1 MNPKI
6 KDILI
11 RAASGAVM
19 LAVMLTAMLWSVWSF
34 AALLVVITA
43 GVTWEHLRLSEHCG
57 AQPQK
62 AMAMGLALLVVT
74 PFVLVLLNNEDYLL
88 TDSVGVAF
96 VMTFVIMIATL
107 VVLFVELF
115 RQRET
120 PIQNVGATI
129 LPALQVALPIA
140 MLSLLPLMG
149 EGYNYGEGYH
159 YNAWRVVAF
168 FSIIWANDVFAFLV
182 GITLGR
188 HRLCERISPK
198 KSWEGFIGGIVAAV
212 GVALLAAHLLG
223 ENMYV
228 WAGLGLVSS
237 LAAVAGDLIESM
249 FKRAAGVKDSGAIMP
264 GHGGWF
270 DRFDAVLTAAPV
282 AVIYLLILTETW

>member
-11 RAASGAVM
+11 RAASGVVM
-19 LAVMLTAMLWSVWSF
+19 LVVMLTAMLWSTWSF
-34 AALLVVITA
+34 AALLVAITA

-62 AMAMGLALLVVT
+62 VMAMGIALLVVA
-74 PFVLVLLNNEDYLL
+74 PFALLF
-88 TDSVGVAF
+88 DSEHAITEGVSLMFGMMF
-96 VMTFVIMIATL
+96 VVMIAML
-107 VVLFVELF
+107 MVLFVELF

-140 MLSLLPLMG
+140 MLSLLPSMG
-149 EGYNYGEGYH
+149 EGYQ

-198 KSWEGFIGGIVAAV
+198 KSWEGFIGGIVAAM
-212 GVALLAAHLLG
+212 GVALLAAHLLD
-223 ENMYV
+223 EDMAV
-228 WAGLGLVSS
+228 WAGLGLVSA
-237 LAAVAGDLIESM
+237 LAAVAGDLVESM
-249 FKRAAGVKDSGAIMP
+249 FKRAAGVKDSGSIMP

-270 DRFDAVLTAAPV
+270 DRFDAVLMAAPV
-282 AVIYLLILTETW
+282 AVIYRLMIEIL

>member
-11 RAASGAVM
+11 RAASGVVM
-19 LAVMLTAMLWSVWSF
+19 LVVMLTAMLWSTWSF
-34 AALLVVITA
+34 AALLVAITA

-62 AMAMGLALLVVT
+62 VMAMGIALLVVA
-74 PFVLVLLNNEDYLL
+74 PFALLF
-88 TDSVGVAF
+88 DSEHAITEGVSLMFGMMF
-96 VMTFVIMIATL
+96 VVMIAML
-107 VVLFVELF
+107 MVLFVELF

-140 MLSLLPLMG
+140 MLALLPALG
-149 EGYNYGEGYH
+149 EG

-198 KSWEGFIGGIVAAV
+198 KSWEGFIGGIVAAM

-223 ENMYV
+223 ENMTV
-228 WAGLGLVSS
+228 WAGLGLVSA
-237 LAAVAGDLIESM
+237 LAAVAGDLVESM

-270 DRFDAVLTAAPV
+270 DRFDAVLMAAPV
-282 AVIYLLILTETW
+282 AVIYRLMIEIL

>member
-1 MNPKI
+1 MMNPKI

-11 RAASGAVM
+11 RAASGVVM
-19 LAVMLTAMLWSVWSF
+19 LVVMLTAMLWSTWSF
-34 AALLVVITA
+34 AALLVAITA

-62 AMAMGLALLVVT
+62 VMAMGIALLVVA
-74 PFVLVLLNNEDYLL
+74 PFALLF
-88 TDSVGVAF
+88 DSEHAITEGVSLMFGMMF
-96 VMTFVIMIATL
+96 VVMIAML
-107 VVLFVELF
+107 MVLFVELF

-140 MLSLLPLMG
+140 MLALLPALG
-149 EGYNYGEGYH
+149 EG

-198 KSWEGFIGGIVAAV
+198 KSWEGFIGGIVAAM
-212 GVALLAAHLLG
+212 GVALLAAHLLD
-223 ENMYV
+223 EDMAV
-228 WAGLGLVSS
+228 WAGLGLVSA
-237 LAAVAGDLIESM
+237 LAAVAGDLVESM
-249 FKRAAGVKDSGAIMP
+249 FKRAAGVKDSGSIMP

-270 DRFDAVLTAAPV
+270 DRFDAVLMAAPV
-282 AVIYLLILTETW
+282 AVIYRLMIEIL

>member
-1 MNPKI
+1 MMNPKI

-11 RAASGAVM
+11 RAASGVVM
-19 LAVMLTAMLWSVWSF
+19 LVVMLTAMLWSTWSF
-34 AALLVVITA
+34 AALLVAITA

-62 AMAMGLALLVVT
+62 VMAMGIALLVVA
-74 PFVLVLLNNEDYLL
+74 PFALLF
-88 TDSVGVAF
+88 DSEHAITEGVSLMFGMMF
-96 VMTFVIMIATL
+96 VVMIAML
-107 VVLFVELF
+107 MVLFVELF

-120 PIQNVGATI
+120 PIQNVSATI

-140 MLSLLPLMG
+140 MLALLPALG
-149 EGYNYGEGYH
+149 EGYNV
-159 YNAWRVVAF
+159 WRVVAF

-198 KSWEGFIGGIVAAV
+198 KSWEGFIGGIVAAM

-223 ENMYV
+223 EDMAV
-228 WAGLGLVSS
+228 WAGLGLVSA
-237 LAAVAGDLIESM
+237 LAAVAGDLVESM

-270 DRFDAVLTAAPV
+270 DRFDAVLMAAPV
-282 AVIYLLILTETW
+282 AVIYRLMIEIL

>member
-1 MNPKI
+1 MMNPKI

-11 RAASGAVM
+11 RAASGVVM
-19 LAVMLTAMLWSVWSF
+19 LVVMLTAMLWSTWSF
-34 AALLVVITA
+34 AALLVAITA

-62 AMAMGLALLVVT
+62 VMAMGIALLVVA
-74 PFVLVLLNNEDYLL
+74 PFALLF
-88 TDSVGVAF
+88 DSEHAITEGVSLMFGMMF
-96 VMTFVIMIATL
+96 VVMIAML
-107 VVLFVELF
+107 MVLFVELF

-120 PIQNVGATI
+120 PIQNVSATI

-140 MLSLLPLMG
+140 MLALLPALG
-149 EGYNYGEGYH
+149 EG

-198 KSWEGFIGGIVAAV
+198 KSWEGFIGGIVAAM
-212 GVALLAAHLLG
+212 GVALLAAHLLD
-223 ENMYV
+223 EDMAV
-228 WAGLGLVSS
+228 WAGLGLVSA
-237 LAAVAGDLIESM
+237 LAAVAGDLVESM

-270 DRFDAVLTAAPV
+270 DRFDAVLMAAPV
-282 AVIYLLILTETW
+282 AVIYRLMIEIL

>member
-1 MNPKI
+1 MMNPKI

-11 RAASGAVM
+11 RAASGVVM
-19 LAVMLTAMLWSVWSF
+19 LVVMLTAMLWSTWSF
-34 AALLVVITA
+34 AALLVAITA

-62 AMAMGLALLVVT
+62 VMAMGIALLVVA
-74 PFVLVLLNNEDYLL
+74 PFALLF
-88 TDSVGVAF
+88 DSEHAITEGVSLMFGMMF
-96 VMTFVIMIATL
+96 VVIIAML
-107 VVLFVELF
+107 MVLFVELF

-140 MLSLLPLMG
+140 MLALLPALG
-149 EGYNYGEGYH
+149 EG

-198 KSWEGFIGGIVAAV
+198 KSWEGFIGGIVAAM

-223 ENMYV
+223 ENMTV
-228 WAGLGLVSS
+228 WAGFGLVSA
-237 LAAVAGDLIESM
+237 LAAVAGDLVESM

-270 DRFDAVLTAAPV
+270 DRFDAVLMAAPV
-282 AVIYLLILTETW
+282 AVIYRLMIEIL

>member
-1 MNPKI
+1 MMNPKI

-19 LAVMLTAMLWSVWSF
+19 LVVMLTAMLWSTWSF
-34 AALLVVITA
+34 AALLVAITA

-62 AMAMGLALLVVT
+62 VMAMGIALLVVA
-74 PFVLVLLNNEDYLL
+74 PFALLF
-88 TDSVGVAF
+88 DSEHAITEGVSLMFGMMF
-96 VMTFVIMIATL
+96 VVMIAML
-107 VVLFVELF
+107 MVLFVELF

-140 MLSLLPLMG
+140 MLALLPALG
-149 EGYNYGEGYH
+149 EG

-198 KSWEGFIGGIVAAV
+198 KSWEGFIGGIVAAM
-212 GVALLAAHLLG
+212 GVALLAAHLLD
-223 ENMYV
+223 EDMAI
-228 WAGLGLVSS
+228 WAGMGILTA
-237 LAAVAGDLIESM
+237 LAAVAGDLVESM

-270 DRFDAVLTAAPV
+270 DRFDAVLMAAPV
-282 AVIYLLILTETW
+282 AVIYRLMIEIL

>member
-1 MNPKI
+1 MMNPKI

-11 RAASGAVM
+11 RAASGVVM
-19 LAVMLTAMLWSVWSF
+19 LAVMLTAMLWSTWSF
-34 AALLVVITA
+34 GTLLLAITA

-62 AMAMGLALLVVT
+62 LMAMAIALLVVT
-74 PFVLVLLNNEDYLL
+74 PFTLLFDSEYAITEGVTLMFVTMFVVMVAMLL
-88 TDSVGVAF
+88 
-96 VMTFVIMIATL
+96 
-107 VVLFVELF
+107 VLFVELF
-115 RQRET
+115 RERET

-129 LPALQVALPIA
+129 LPSLQVALPIA
-140 MLSLLPLMG
+140 MLALLPAI
-149 EGYNYGEGYH
+149 GYG

-168 FSIIWANDVFAFLV
+168 FSIIWANDIFAFLV

-198 KSWEGFIGGIVAAV
+198 KSWEGFIGGIVAAM
-212 GVALLAAHLLG
+212 GAALLAAHLLG
-223 ENMYV
+223 ENMAI
-228 WAGLGLVSS
+228 WAGLGILTA

-270 DRFDAVLTAAPV
+270 DRFDAVLMAAPV
-282 AVIYLLILTETW
+282 AVIYRLMIEIL

>member
-1 MNPKI
+1 MMNPKI

-11 RAASGAVM
+11 RAASGVVM
-19 LAVMLTAMLWSVWSF
+19 LVVMLTAMLWSTWSF
-34 AALLVVITA
+34 AALLVAITA

-62 AMAMGLALLVVT
+62 VMAMGIALLVVA
-74 PFVLVLLNNEDYLL
+74 PFALLF
-88 TDSVGVAF
+88 DSEHAITEGVSLMFGMMF
-96 VMTFVIMIATL
+96 VVMIAML
-107 VVLFVELF
+107 MVLFVELF

-129 LPALQVALPIA
+129 MPALQVALPIA
-140 MLSLLPLMG
+140 MLALLPALG
-149 EGYNYGEGYH
+149 EG

-198 KSWEGFIGGIVAAV
+198 KSWEGFIGGIVAAM

-223 ENMYV
+223 ENMTV
-228 WAGLGLVSS
+228 WAGLGLVSA
-237 LAAVAGDLIESM
+237 LAAVAGDLVESM

-270 DRFDAVLTAAPV
+270 DRFDAVLMAAPV
-282 AVIYLLILTETW
+282 AVIYRLMIEIL

>member
-1 MNPKI
+1 MMNPKI

-19 LAVMLTAMLWSVWSF
+19 LVVMLTAMLWSTWSF
-34 AALLVVITA
+34 AALLVAITA

-62 AMAMGLALLVVT
+62 VMAMGIALLVVA
-74 PFVLVLLNNEDYLL
+74 PFALLF
-88 TDSVGVAF
+88 DSEHAITEGVSVMSGMMF
-96 VMTFVIMIATL
+96 VVMIAML
-107 VVLFVELF
+107 MVLFVELF

-140 MLSLLPLMG
+140 MLALLPALG
-149 EGYNYGEGYH
+149 EG

-198 KSWEGFIGGIVAAV
+198 KSWEGFIGGIVAAM

-223 ENMYV
+223 EDMAV
-228 WAGLGLVSS
+228 WAGLGLVSA
-237 LAAVAGDLIESM
+237 LAAVAGDLVESM

-270 DRFDAVLTAAPV
+270 DRFDAVLMAAPV
-282 AVIYLLILTETW
+282 AVIYRLMIEIL

>member
-1 MNPKI
+1 MMNPKI

-11 RAASGAVM
+11 RAASGVVM
-19 LAVMLTAMLWSVWSF
+19 LVVMLTAMLWSTWSF
-34 AALLVVITA
+34 AALLVAITA

-62 AMAMGLALLVVT
+62 VMAMGIALLVVA
-74 PFVLVLLNNEDYLL
+74 PFALLF
-88 TDSVGVAF
+88 DSEHAITEGVSLMFGMMF
-96 VMTFVIMIATL
+96 VVMIAML
-107 VVLFVELF
+107 MVLFVELF

-140 MLSLLPLMG
+140 MLALLPALG
-149 EGYNYGEGYH
+149 EG

-198 KSWEGFIGGIVAAV
+198 KSWEGFIGGIVAAM

-223 ENMYV
+223 ENMTV
-228 WAGLGLVSS
+228 WAGLGLVSA
-237 LAAVAGDLIESM
+237 LAAVAGDLVESM
-249 FKRAAGVKDSGAIMP
+249 FKRAAGVKDSGSIMP

-270 DRFDAVLTAAPV
+270 DRFDAVLMAAPV
-282 AVIYLLILTETW
+282 AVIYRLMIEIL

>member
-1 MNPKI
+1 MMNPKI

-11 RAASGAVM
+11 RAASGVVM
-19 LAVMLTAMLWSVWSF
+19 LVVMLTAMLWSTWSF
-34 AALLVVITA
+34 AALLVAITA

-62 AMAMGLALLVVT
+62 VMAMGIALLVVA
-74 PFVLVLLNNEDYLL
+74 PFALLF
-88 TDSVGVAF
+88 DSEHAITEGVSLMFGMMF
-96 VMTFVIMIATL
+96 VVMIAML
-107 VVLFVELF
+107 MVLFVELF

-140 MLSLLPLMG
+140 MLSLLPSMG
-149 EGYNYGEGYH
+149 EGYQ

-198 KSWEGFIGGIVAAV
+198 KSWEGFIGGIVAAM
-212 GVALLAAHLLG
+212 GVALLAAHLLD
-223 ENMYV
+223 EDMAV
-228 WAGLGLVSS
+228 WAGLGLVSA
-237 LAAVAGDLIESM
+237 LAAVAGDLVESM
-249 FKRAAGVKDSGAIMP
+249 FKRAAGVKDSGSIMP

-270 DRFDAVLTAAPV
+270 DRFDAVLMAAPV
-282 AVIYLLILTETW
+282 AVIYRLMIEIL

>member
-11 RAASGAVM
+11 RAASGVVM
-19 LAVMLTAMLWSVWSF
+19 LAVMLTAILWSHLSLG
-34 AALLVVITA
+34 ALLVVIAA

-62 AMAMGLALLVVT
+62 VMAMGLSILIVT
-74 PFVLVLLNNEDYLL
+74 PFALVHDCNVPDMLIVIFFMMFALM
-88 TDSVGVAF
+88 
-96 VMTFVIMIATL
+96 MTTL
-107 VVLFVELF
+107 MVLFVELY

-120 PIQNVGATI
+120 PIQNVATTI
-129 LPALQVALPIA
+129 LPQFQVALPIA
-140 MLSLLPLMG
+140 MIALLPTIG
-149 EGYNYGEGYH
+149 EG

-198 KSWEGFIGGIVAAV
+198 KSWEGFFGGIVAAV
-212 GVALLAAHLLG
+212 GVAVLAAHWLG
-223 ENMYV
+223 EDLCT
-228 WAGLGLVSS
+228 WAVLGLLVA

-249 FKRAAGVKDSGAIMP
+249 FKRSAGVKDSGAIMP

-270 DRFDAVLTAAPV
+270 DRFDAVLAAAPV
-282 AVIYLLILTETW
+282 AVIYMLLFGNV

>member
-1 MNPKI
+1 MMNPKI

-11 RAASGAVM
+11 RAASGVVM
-19 LAVMLTAMLWSVWSF
+19 LVVMLTAMLWSTWSF
-34 AALLVVITA
+34 AALLVAITA

-62 AMAMGLALLVVT
+62 VMAMGIALLVVA
-74 PFVLVLLNNEDYLL
+74 PFALLF
-88 TDSVGVAF
+88 DSEHAITEGVSLMFGMMF
-96 VMTFVIMIATL
+96 VVMIAML
-107 VVLFVELF
+107 MVLFVELF

-140 MLSLLPLMG
+140 MLALLPALG
-149 EGYNYGEGYH
+149 EG

-198 KSWEGFIGGIVAAV
+198 KSWEGFIGGIVAAM

-223 ENMYV
+223 ENMAV
-228 WAGLGLVSS
+228 WAGLGLVSA
-237 LAAVAGDLIESM
+237 LAAVAGDLVESM

-270 DRFDAVLTAAPV
+270 DRFDAVLMAAPV
-282 AVIYLLILTETW
+282 AVIYRLMIEIL

>member
-1 MNPKI
+1 MMNPKI

-11 RAASGAVM
+11 RAASGVVM
-19 LAVMLTAMLWSVWSF
+19 LVVMLTAMLWSTWSF
-34 AALLVVITA
+34 AALLVAITA

-62 AMAMGLALLVVT
+62 VMAMGIALLVVA
-74 PFVLVLLNNEDYLL
+74 PFALLF
-88 TDSVGVAF
+88 DSEHAITEGVSLMFGMMF
-96 VMTFVIMIATL
+96 VVMIAML
-107 VVLFVELF
+107 MVLFVELF

-140 MLSLLPLMG
+140 MLALLPALG
-149 EGYNYGEGYH
+149 EG

-198 KSWEGFIGGIVAAV
+198 KSWEGFIGGIVAAM
-212 GVALLAAHLLG
+212 GVALLAAYLLG
-223 ENMYV
+223 ENMTV
-228 WAGLGLVSS
+228 WAGLGLVSA
-237 LAAVAGDLIESM
+237 LAAVAGDLVESM

-270 DRFDAVLTAAPV
+270 DRFDAVLMAAPV
-282 AVIYLLILTETW
+282 AVIYRLMIEIL

>member
-1 MNPKI
+1 MMNPKI

-11 RAASGAVM
+11 RAASGVVM
-19 LAVMLTAMLWSVWSF
+19 LAIMLTAILLSKWSF
-34 AALLVVITA
+34 AILLVAITA

-57 AQPQK
+57 AHPQK
-62 AMAMGLALLVVT
+62 LLAMALAVSTTVPFALV
-74 PFVLVLLNNEDYLL
+74 NN
-88 TDSVGVAF
+88 VAGD
-96 VMTFVIMIATL
+96 VEWWILMMTFLIMIATL
-107 VVLFVELF
+107 AVLFVELF
-115 RQRET
+115 RASET
-120 PIQNVGATI
+120 PIQNVGATL
-129 LPALQVALPIA
+129 LPIFQVAMPIG
-140 MLSLLPLMG
+140 MLALLPTMG
-149 EGYNYGEGYH
+149 EG

-198 KSWEGFIGGIVAAV
+198 KSWEGFFGGIVAAT
-212 GVALLAAHLLG
+212 GTALLAAHLLG
-223 ENMYV
+223 ENMAV
-228 WAGLGLVSS
+228 WAGLGFITA

-249 FKRAAGVKDSGAIMP
+249 FKRSAGVKDSGAIMP

-282 AVIYLLILTETW
+282 AMIYLLILMHKL

>member
-1 MNPKI
+1 MMSPKI
-6 KDILI
+6 KDILV
-11 RAASGAVM
+11 RAASGVVM
-19 LAVMLTAMLWSVWSF
+19 LVVMLSAILASPWSLG
-34 AALLVVITA
+34 ALLLVITA
-43 GVTWEHLRLSEHCG
+43 GVMWEHLRLSEHCG

-62 AMAMGLALLVVT
+62 VMAMVLAVLTIVPFALVQT
-74 PFVLVLLNNEDYLL
+74 
-88 TDSVGVAF
+88 VAGD
-96 VMTFVIMIATL
+96 VEWWILMMTFFVMIATL
-107 VVLFVELF
+107 AVLFVELF
-115 RQRET
+115 RAKET
-120 PIQNVGATI
+120 PIQNIGATL
-129 LPALQVALPIA
+129 LPIFQVALPIA
-140 MLSLLPLMG
+140 MLALLPAIG
-149 EGYNYGEGYH
+149 EG

-198 KSWEGFIGGIVAAV
+198 KSWEGFIGGILAAM
-212 GVALLAAHLLG
+212 GAALLAAHLLG
-223 ENMYV
+223 ENIAV
-228 WAGLGLVSS
+228 WAGLGLVTA

-282 AVIYLLILTETW
+282 AVIYLILLMHNL

>member
-34 AALLVVITA
+34 AALLVAITA

-62 AMAMGLALLVVT
+62 AMAMSLALLVVT
-74 PFVLVLLNNEDYLL
+74 PFALLYNEDYLL
-88 TDSVGVAF
+88 TDSVFLAF

-149 EGYNYGEGYH
+149 EGYNY
-159 YNAWRVVAF
+159 NAWRVVAF

-198 KSWEGFIGGIVAAV
+198 KSWEGFIGGIVAAM

-282 AVIYLLILTETW
+282 AVIYLFLVMQVL

>member
-1 MNPKI
+1 MMNPKI

-11 RAASGAVM
+11 RAASGVVM
-19 LAVMLTAMLWSVWSF
+19 LVVMLTAMLWSTWSF
-34 AALLVVITA
+34 AALLVAITA

-62 AMAMGLALLVVT
+62 VMAMGIALLVVA
-74 PFVLVLLNNEDYLL
+74 PFALLF
-88 TDSVGVAF
+88 DSEHAITEGVSLMFGMMF
-96 VMTFVIMIATL
+96 VVMIAML
-107 VVLFVELF
+107 MVLFVELF

-140 MLSLLPLMG
+140 MLALLPALG
-149 EGYNYGEGYH
+149 EG

-198 KSWEGFIGGIVAAV
+198 KSWEGFIGGIVAAM

-223 ENMYV
+223 ENMTV
-228 WAGLGLVSS
+228 WAGLGLVSA
-237 LAAVAGDLIESM
+237 LAAVAGDLVESM

-270 DRFDAVLTAAPV
+270 DRFDAVLMAAPV
-282 AVIYLLILTETW
+282 AVIYRLMIEIL

>member
-1 MNPKI
+1 MMNPKI

-11 RAASGAVM
+11 RAASGVVM
-19 LAVMLTAMLWSVWSF
+19 LVVMLTAMLWSTWSF
-34 AALLVVITA
+34 AALLVAITA

-62 AMAMGLALLVVT
+62 VMAMGIALLVVA
-74 PFVLVLLNNEDYLL
+74 PFALLF
-88 TDSVGVAF
+88 DSEHAITEGVNLMFGMMF
-96 VMTFVIMIATL
+96 VVMIAML
-107 VVLFVELF
+107 MVLFVELF

-140 MLSLLPLMG
+140 MLALLPALG
-149 EGYNYGEGYH
+149 EG

-198 KSWEGFIGGIVAAV
+198 KSWEGFIGGIVAAM
-212 GVALLAAHLLG
+212 GVALLAAHLLD
-223 ENMYV
+223 EDMAI
-228 WAGLGLVSS
+228 WAGMGILTA
-237 LAAVAGDLIESM
+237 LAAVAGDLVESM

-270 DRFDAVLTAAPV
+270 DRFDAVLMAAPV
-282 AVIYLLILTETW
+282 AVIYRLMIEIL

>member
-1 MNPKI
+1 MMNPKI

-11 RAASGAVM
+11 RAASGVVM
-19 LAVMLTAMLWSVWSF
+19 LVVMLTAMLWSTWSF
-34 AALLVVITA
+34 AALLVAITA

-62 AMAMGLALLVVT
+62 VMAMGIALLVVA
-74 PFVLVLLNNEDYLL
+74 PFALLF
-88 TDSVGVAF
+88 DSEHAITEGVSLMFGMMF
-96 VMTFVIMIATL
+96 VVMIAML
-107 VVLFVELF
+107 MVLFVELF

-129 LPALQVALPIA
+129 LPTLQVALPIA
-140 MLSLLPLMG
+140 MLALLPALG
-149 EGYNYGEGYH
+149 EG

-198 KSWEGFIGGIVAAV
+198 KSWEGFIGGIVAAM
-212 GVALLAAHLLG
+212 GVALLAAHLLD
-223 ENMYV
+223 EDMAV
-228 WAGLGLVSS
+228 WAGLGLVSA
-237 LAAVAGDLIESM
+237 LAAVAGDLVESM

-270 DRFDAVLTAAPV
+270 DRFDAVLMAAPV
-282 AVIYLLILTETW
+282 AVIYRLMIEIL

>member
-1 MNPKI
+1 MMNPKI

-11 RAASGAVM
+11 RAASGVVM
-19 LAVMLTAMLWSVWSF
+19 LVVMLTAMLWSTWSF
-34 AALLVVITA
+34 AALLVAITA

-62 AMAMGLALLVVT
+62 VMAMGIALLVVA
-74 PFVLVLLNNEDYLL
+74 PFALLF
-88 TDSVGVAF
+88 DSEHAITEGVSLMFGMMF
-96 VMTFVIMIATL
+96 VVMIAIL
-107 VVLFVELF
+107 MVLFVELF

-140 MLSLLPLMG
+140 MLALLPALG
-149 EGYNYGEGYH
+149 EG

-198 KSWEGFIGGIVAAV
+198 KSWEGFIGGIVAAM

-223 ENMYV
+223 ENMTV
-228 WAGLGLVSS
+228 WAGLGLVSA
-237 LAAVAGDLIESM
+237 LAAVAGDLVESM

-270 DRFDAVLTAAPV
+270 DRFDAVLMAAPV
-282 AVIYLLILTETW
+282 AVIYRLMIEIL

>member
-1 MNPKI
+1 MMNPKI

-11 RAASGAVM
+11 RAASGVVM
-19 LAVMLTAMLWSVWSF
+19 LAVMLTAMLWSTWSF
-34 AALLVVITA
+34 GALLLAITA

-62 AMAMGLALLVVT
+62 LMAMAIALLVVT
-74 PFVLVLLNNEDYLL
+74 PFTLLFDSEYAITEGVTLMFVTMFVVMVAMLL
-88 TDSVGVAF
+88 
-96 VMTFVIMIATL
+96 
-107 VVLFVELF
+107 VLFVELF
-115 RQRET
+115 RERET

-129 LPALQVALPIA
+129 LPSLQVALPIA
-140 MLSLLPLMG
+140 MLALLPAI
-149 EGYNYGEGYH
+149 GYG

-168 FSIIWANDVFAFLV
+168 FSIIWANDIFAFLV

-198 KSWEGFIGGIVAAV
+198 KSWEGFIGGIVAAM
-212 GVALLAAHLLG
+212 GAALLAAHLLG
-223 ENMYV
+223 EDMAI
-228 WAGLGLVSS
+228 WAGLGILTA
-237 LAAVAGDLIESM
+237 LAAVAGDLVESM

-270 DRFDAVLTAAPV
+270 DRFDAVLMAAPV
-282 AVIYLLILTETW
+282 AVIYRLMIEIL

>member
-1 MNPKI
+1 MMNPKI

-11 RAASGAVM
+11 RAASGVVM
-19 LAVMLTAMLWSVWSF
+19 LAIMLTAILLSKWSF
-34 AALLVVITA
+34 AILLVAITA

-57 AQPQK
+57 AHPQK
-62 AMAMGLALLVVT
+62 LLAMALAVSTTVPFALV
-74 PFVLVLLNNEDYLL
+74 NN
-88 TDSVGVAF
+88 VAGD
-96 VMTFVIMIATL
+96 VEWWILMMTFLIMIATL

-115 RQRET
+115 RASET
-120 PIQNVGATI
+120 PIQNVGTTL
-129 LPALQVALPIA
+129 LPIFQVAMPIG
-140 MLSLLPLMG
+140 MLALLPTMG
-149 EGYNYGEGYH
+149 EG

-198 KSWEGFIGGIVAAV
+198 KSWEGFFGGIVAAT
-212 GVALLAAHLLG
+212 GTALLAAHLLG
-223 ENMYV
+223 ENMAV
-228 WAGLGLVSS
+228 WAGLGFITA

-249 FKRAAGVKDSGAIMP
+249 FKRSAGVKDSGAIMP

-282 AVIYLLILTETW
+282 AVIYFLFFIHNM

>member
-1 MNPKI
+1 MMNPKI

-11 RAASGAVM
+11 RAASGVVM
-19 LAVMLTAMLWSVWSF
+19 LVVMLTAMLWSTWSF
-34 AALLVVITA
+34 AALLVAITA

-62 AMAMGLALLVVT
+62 VMAMGIALLVVA
-74 PFVLVLLNNEDYLL
+74 PFALLF
-88 TDSVGVAF
+88 DSEHAIAEGVSLMFGMMF
-96 VMTFVIMIATL
+96 VVMIAML
-107 VVLFVELF
+107 MVLFVELF

-140 MLSLLPLMG
+140 MLALLPALG
-149 EGYNYGEGYH
+149 EG

-198 KSWEGFIGGIVAAV
+198 KSWEGFIGGIVAAM
-212 GVALLAAHLLG
+212 GVALLAAYLLG
-223 ENMYV
+223 EDMAA
-228 WAGLGLVSS
+228 WAGLGLVSA
-237 LAAVAGDLIESM
+237 LAAVAGDLVESM

-270 DRFDAVLTAAPV
+270 DRFDAVLMAAPV
-282 AVIYLLILTETW
+282 AVIYRLMIEIL

>member
-1 MNPKI
+1 MMNPKI

-11 RAASGAVM
+11 RAASGVVM
-19 LAVMLTAMLWSVWSF
+19 LVVMLTAMLWSTWSF
-34 AALLVVITA
+34 AALLVAITA

-62 AMAMGLALLVVT
+62 VMAMGIALLVVA
-74 PFVLVLLNNEDYLL
+74 PFALLF
-88 TDSVGVAF
+88 DSEHAITEGVSLMFGMMF
-96 VMTFVIMIATL
+96 VVMIAML
-107 VVLFVELF
+107 MVLFVELF

-140 MLSLLPLMG
+140 MLALLPALG
-149 EGYNYGEGYH
+149 EG

-198 KSWEGFIGGIVAAV
+198 KSWEGFIGGIVAAM

-223 ENMYV
+223 EDMAV
-228 WAGLGLVSS
+228 WAGLGLVSA
-237 LAAVAGDLIESM
+237 LAAVAGDLVESM

-270 DRFDAVLTAAPV
+270 DRFDAVLMAAPV
-282 AVIYLLILTETW
+282 AVIYRLMIEIL

>member
-1 MNPKI
+1 MMNPKI

-11 RAASGAVM
+11 RAASGVVM
-19 LAVMLTAMLWSVWSF
+19 LVVMLTAMLWSTWSF
-34 AALLVVITA
+34 AALLVAITA

-62 AMAMGLALLVVT
+62 VMAMGIALLVVA
-74 PFVLVLLNNEDYLL
+74 PFALLF
-88 TDSVGVAF
+88 DSEHAITEGVSLMFGMMF
-96 VMTFVIMIATL
+96 VVMIAML
-107 VVLFVELF
+107 MVLFVELF

-140 MLSLLPLMG
+140 MLALLPALG
-149 EGYNYGEGYH
+149 EG

-198 KSWEGFIGGIVAAV
+198 KSWEGFIGGIVAAM
-212 GVALLAAHLLG
+212 GVALLAAYLLG
-223 ENMYV
+223 EDMTV
-228 WAGLGLVSS
+228 WAGLGLVSA
-237 LAAVAGDLIESM
+237 LAAVAGDLVESM

-270 DRFDAVLTAAPV
+270 DRFDAVLMAAPV
-282 AVIYLLILTETW
+282 AVIYRLMIEIL

>member
-1 MNPKI
+1 MMNPKI

-11 RAASGAVM
+11 RAASGVVM
-19 LAVMLTAMLWSVWSF
+19 LVVMLTAMLWSTWSF
-34 AALLVVITA
+34 AALLVAITA

-62 AMAMGLALLVVT
+62 VMAMGIALLVVA
-74 PFVLVLLNNEDYLL
+74 PFALLF
-88 TDSVGVAF
+88 DSEHAITEGVSLMFGMMF
-96 VMTFVIMIATL
+96 VVMIAML
-107 VVLFVELF
+107 MVLFVELF

-140 MLSLLPLMG
+140 MLALLPALG
-149 EGYNYGEGYH
+149 EG

-198 KSWEGFIGGIVAAV
+198 KSWEGFIGGIVAAM

-237 LAAVAGDLIESM
+237 LAAVAGDLVESM

-270 DRFDAVLTAAPV
+270 DRFDAVLMAAPV
-282 AVIYLLILTETW
+282 AVIYRLMIEIL

>member
-1 MNPKI
+1 MMNPKI

-11 RAASGAVM
+11 RAASGVVM
-19 LAVMLTAMLWSVWSF
+19 LVVMLTAMLWSTWSF
-34 AALLVVITA
+34 AALLVAITA

-62 AMAMGLALLVVT
+62 VMAMGIALLVVA
-74 PFVLVLLNNEDYLL
+74 PFALLF
-88 TDSVGVAF
+88 DSEHAITEGVSLMFGMMF
-96 VMTFVIMIATL
+96 VVMIAML
-107 VVLFVELF
+107 MVLFVELF

-140 MLSLLPLMG
+140 MLALLPALG
-149 EGYNYGEGYH
+149 EG

-198 KSWEGFIGGIVAAV
+198 KSWEGFIGGIVAAM
-212 GVALLAAHLLG
+212 GVALLAAHLLD
-223 ENMYV
+223 EDMAIC
-228 WAGLGLVSS
+228 AGMGILTA
-237 LAAVAGDLIESM
+237 LAAVAGDLVESM

-270 DRFDAVLTAAPV
+270 DRFDAVLMAAPV
-282 AVIYLLILTETW
+282 AVIYRLMIEIL

>member
-1 MNPKI
+1 MMNPKI

-11 RAASGAVM
+11 RAASGVVM
-19 LAVMLTAMLWSVWSF
+19 LVVMLTAMLWSTWSF
-34 AALLVVITA
+34 AALLVAITA

-62 AMAMGLALLVVT
+62 VMAMGIALLVVA
-74 PFVLVLLNNEDYLL
+74 PFALLF
-88 TDSVGVAF
+88 DSEHAITEGVSLMFGMMF
-96 VMTFVIMIATL
+96 VVMIAML
-107 VVLFVELF
+107 MVLFVELF

-140 MLSLLPLMG
+140 MLALLPALG
-149 EGYNYGEGYH
+149 EG

-198 KSWEGFIGGIVAAV
+198 KSWEGFIGGIVAAM

-223 ENMYV
+223 ENMTV

-237 LAAVAGDLIESM
+237 LAAVAGDLVESM

-270 DRFDAVLTAAPV
+270 DRFDAVLMAAPV
-282 AVIYLLILTETW
+282 AVIYRLMIEIL

>member
-1 MNPKI
+1 MMNPKI

-11 RAASGAVM
+11 RTASGSVM
-19 LAVMLTAMLWSVWSF
+19 LAIMLTTILWSTWSF
-34 AALLVVITA
+34 AALLVAITA

-62 AMAMGLALLVVT
+62 VMAMGLALLVVT
-74 PFVLVLLNNEDYLL
+74 PFALMYNNAHQV
-88 TDSVGVAF
+88 TDAVILMFA
-96 VMTFVIMIATL
+96 MMFVIMIAML
-107 VVLFVELF
+107 IVLFVELF

-129 LPALQVALPIA
+129 LPVLQVALPMA
-140 MLSLLPLMG
+140 MLALLPAMG
-149 EGYNYGEGYH
+149 EG

-198 KSWEGFIGGIVAAV
+198 KSWEGFIGGIVAAM

-223 ENMYV
+223 EDMYV
-228 WAGLGLVSS
+228 WAGLGLVSA
-237 LAAVAGDLIESM
+237 LAAVAGDLVESM

-270 DRFDAVLTAAPV
+270 DRFDAVLMAAPV
-282 AVIYLLILTETW
+282 AALYLLLIEIM

>member
-1 MNPKI
+1 MMNPKI

-11 RAASGAVM
+11 RAASGVVM
-19 LAVMLTAMLWSVWSF
+19 LVVMLTAMLWSTWSF
-34 AALLVVITA
+34 AALLVAITA

-62 AMAMGLALLVVT
+62 VMAMGIALLVVA
-74 PFVLVLLNNEDYLL
+74 PFALLF
-88 TDSVGVAF
+88 DSEHAITEGVSLMFGMMF
-96 VMTFVIMIATL
+96 VVMIAML
-107 VVLFVELF
+107 MVLFVELF

-140 MLSLLPLMG
+140 MLALLPALG
-149 EGYNYGEGYH
+149 EG

-198 KSWEGFIGGIVAAV
+198 KSWEGFIGGIVAAM
-212 GVALLAAHLLG
+212 GVALLAAHLLD
-223 ENMYV
+223 EDMAV
-228 WAGLGLVSS
+228 WAGLGLVSA
-237 LAAVAGDLIESM
+237 LAAVAGDLVESM

-270 DRFDAVLTAAPV
+270 DRFDAVLMAAPV
-282 AVIYLLILTETW
+282 AVIYRLMIEIL

>member
-1 MNPKI
+1 MMNPKI

-11 RAASGAVM
+11 RAASGVVM
-19 LAVMLTAMLWSVWSF
+19 LVVMLTAMLWSTWSF
-34 AALLVVITA
+34 AALLVAITA

-62 AMAMGLALLVVT
+62 VMAMGIALLVVA
-74 PFVLVLLNNEDYLL
+74 PFALLF
-88 TDSVGVAF
+88 DSEHAITEGVSLMFGMMF
-96 VMTFVIMIATL
+96 VVMIAML
-107 VVLFVELF
+107 MVLFVELF

-140 MLSLLPLMG
+140 MLALLPALG
-149 EGYNYGEGYH
+149 EG

-198 KSWEGFIGGIVAAV
+198 KSWEGFIGGIVAAM

-228 WAGLGLVSS
+228 WAGLGLVSA

>member
-62 AMAMGLALLVVT
+62 AMAMALALLVVT
-74 PFVLVLLNNEDYLL
+74 PFALLYNEDYLV
-88 TDSVGVAF
+88 TDSVFLAF

-149 EGYNYGEGYH
+149 EGYH

-198 KSWEGFIGGIVAAV
+198 KSWEGFIGGIVAAM

-223 ENMYV
+223 ENMAV
-228 WAGLGLVSS
+228 WAGLGFITA

-249 FKRAAGVKDSGAIMP
+249 FKRSAGVKDSGAIMP

-282 AVIYLLILTETW
+282 AVIYFLFFIHNM

>member
-1 MNPKI
+1 MMNPKI

-11 RAASGAVM
+11 RAASGVVM
-19 LAVMLTAMLWSVWSF
+19 LVVMLTAILWSTWSF
-34 AALLVVITA
+34 AALLVAITA

-96 VMTFVIMIATL
+96 AMTFVIMIATL

-140 MLSLLPLMG
+140 MLSLLPSM
-149 EGYNYGEGYH
+149 GEGYH

-198 KSWEGFIGGIVAAV
+198 KSWEGFIGGIVAAM
-212 GVALLAAHLLG
+212 GVALLAAHLLD
-223 ENMYV
+223 EDMAV
-228 WAGLGLVSS
+228 WAGLGLVSA

-270 DRFDAVLTAAPV
+270 DRFDAVLMAAPV
-282 AVIYLLILTETW
+282 AVLYLLILTGTW

>member
-1 MNPKI
+1 
-6 KDILI
+6 
-11 RAASGAVM
+11 
-19 LAVMLTAMLWSVWSF
+19 MLTAMLWSTWSF
-34 AALLVVITA
+34 AALLVAITA

-62 AMAMGLALLVVT
+62 VMAMGIALLVVA
-74 PFVLVLLNNEDYLL
+74 PFALLF
-88 TDSVGVAF
+88 DSEHAITEGVSLMFGMMF
-96 VMTFVIMIATL
+96 VVMIAML
-107 VVLFVELF
+107 MVLFVELF

-140 MLSLLPLMG
+140 MLALLPALG
-149 EGYNYGEGYH
+149 EG

-198 KSWEGFIGGIVAAV
+198 KSWEGFIGGIVAAM

-223 ENMYV
+223 ENMTV

-237 LAAVAGDLIESM
+237 LAAVAGDLVESM

-270 DRFDAVLTAAPV
+270 DRFDAVLMAAPV
-282 AVIYLLILTETW
+282 AVIYRLMIEIL

>member
-1 MNPKI
+1 MMNPKI

-11 RAASGAVM
+11 RAASGVVM
-19 LAVMLTAMLWSVWSF
+19 LVVMLTAMLWSTWSF
-34 AALLVVITA
+34 AALLVAITA

-62 AMAMGLALLVVT
+62 VMAMGIALLVVA
-74 PFVLVLLNNEDYLL
+74 PFALLF
-88 TDSVGVAF
+88 DSEHAITEGVSLMFGMMF
-96 VMTFVIMIATL
+96 VVMIAML
-107 VVLFVELF
+107 MVLFVELF

-140 MLSLLPLMG
+140 MLALLPALG
-149 EGYNYGEGYH
+149 EG

-198 KSWEGFIGGIVAAV
+198 KSWEGFIGGIVAAM
-212 GVALLAAHLLG
+212 GVALLAAHLLD
-223 ENMYV
+223 EDMAI
-228 WAGLGLVSS
+228 WAGMGILTA
-237 LAAVAGDLIESM
+237 LAAVAGDLVESM
-249 FKRAAGVKDSGAIMP
+249 FKRAAGVKDSGSIMP

-270 DRFDAVLTAAPV
+270 DRFDAVLMAAPV
-282 AVIYLLILTETW
+282 AVIYRLMIEIL

>member
-1 MNPKI
+1 MMNPKI

-11 RAASGAVM
+11 RAASGVVM
-19 LAVMLTAMLWSVWSF
+19 LVVMLTAMLWSTWSF
-34 AALLVVITA
+34 AALLVAITV

-62 AMAMGLALLVVT
+62 VMAMGIALLVVA
-74 PFVLVLLNNEDYLL
+74 PFALLF
-88 TDSVGVAF
+88 DSEHAITEGVSLMFGMMF
-96 VMTFVIMIATL
+96 VVMIAML
-107 VVLFVELF
+107 MVLFVELF

-140 MLSLLPLMG
+140 MLALLPALG
-149 EGYNYGEGYH
+149 EG

-198 KSWEGFIGGIVAAV
+198 KSWEGFIGGIVAAM
-212 GVALLAAHLLG
+212 GVALLAAHLLD
-223 ENMYV
+223 ENMTV
-228 WAGLGLVSS
+228 WAGLGLVSA
-237 LAAVAGDLIESM
+237 LAAVAGDLVESM
-249 FKRAAGVKDSGAIMP
+249 FKRAAGVKDSGSIMP

-270 DRFDAVLTAAPV
+270 DRFDAVLMAAPV
-282 AVIYLLILTETW
+282 AVIYRLMIEIL

>member
-1 MNPKI
+1 MMNPKI

-19 LAVMLTAMLWSVWSF
+19 LAIMLTAILWSTWSLG
-34 AALLVVITA
+34 ALLVVITA

-62 AMAMGLALLVVT
+62 VMAMGLALLVVA
-74 PFVLVLLNNEDYLL
+74 PFALMYNNAHQVTDAVLLMF
-88 TDSVGVAF
+88 AMMF
-96 VMTFVIMIATL
+96 MIMIAML
-107 VVLFVELF
+107 MVLFVELF

-129 LPALQVALPIA
+129 LPTLQVAMPMA
-140 MLSLLPLMG
+140 MLALLPAMG
-149 EGYNYGEGYH
+149 EG

-198 KSWEGFIGGIVAAV
+198 KSWEGFIGGIVAAI

-223 ENMYV
+223 ENMTV
-228 WAGLGLVSS
+228 WAGLGLVSA
-237 LAAVAGDLIESM
+237 LAAVAGDLVESM

-270 DRFDAVLTAAPV
+270 DRFDAVLIAAPV
-282 AVIYLLILTETW
+282 AALYLLLIEIL